1 MVIFFFSSH
10 PFCLFLKVIC
20 MCVRMQ
26 KTSAFKQKTRQSIAG
41 EKTFCICWNAF
52 EISTQI
58 FCFYLKPSRIS
69 MTPLKF
75 PMFQDAC
82 INRKT
87 QESKALLPGWL
98 PLEMINC
105 TTHSVTWKEGFFHLK
120 AAKSTQKSWLTIE
133 SYSVFFNTIQ
143 FVPKSHSFKNR
154 KTKTF
159 LTFFVQNSFHR
170 KFTEL
175 IRPFLIKDASK
186 KIGSSILPIIQ
197 FVVCINID

>member
-1 MVIFFFSSH
+1 
-10 PFCLFLKVIC
+10 
-20 MCVRMQ
+20 MQ

-120 AAKSTQKSWLTIE
+120 AAKSTQKVGLQLNPIQCSSIR
-133 SYSVFFNTIQ
+133 FNLY
-143 FVPKSHSFKNR
+143 PKAIHSKVA
-154 KTKTF
+154 KQKHF
-159 LTFFVQNSFHR
+159 LTFFVLNSFHR

-175 IRPFLIKDASK
+175 IRPFLIKDESK
-186 KIGSSILPIIQ
+186 KVGSSILPIIQ

>member
-1 MVIFFFSSH
+1 MLLRF
-10 PFCLFLKVIC
+10 PLL
-20 MCVRMQ
+20 
-26 KTSAFKQKTRQSIAG
+26 TAET
-41 EKTFCICWNAF
+41 
-52 EISTQI
+52 I

-120 AAKSTQKSWLTIE
+120 AAKSTQKVGFWQLNPIQCSSIR
-133 SYSVFFNTIQ
+133 FNLY
-143 FVPKSHSFKNR
+143 PKAIHSKVAKQKHFWH
-154 KTKTF
+154 
-159 LTFFVQNSFHR
+159 FFVTNSFHR

-186 KIGSSILPIIQ
+186 KVGSSILPIIQ